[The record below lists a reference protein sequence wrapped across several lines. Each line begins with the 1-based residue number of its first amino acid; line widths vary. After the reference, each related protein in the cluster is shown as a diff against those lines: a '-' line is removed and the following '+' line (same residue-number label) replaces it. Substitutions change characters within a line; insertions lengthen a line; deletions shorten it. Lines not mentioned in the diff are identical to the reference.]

1 MSGKNEKNAN
11 NEKSENPA
19 KKVKDAA
26 DRVELKKKVGVNLIT
41 GVIVCAALFAYESS
55 SEDYSYSVVHMLCD
69 GCFVAAVLLM
79 GIGGLKFCRNG
90 GTFDIMSFGIKS
102 VVDVTYPWLFH
113 HPRENKGE
121 KFVDY
126 KDRKRGERRGAADLL
141 IAGAVFLAATII
153 FLIVWMITEG

>member
-11 NEKSENPA
+11 TE

-26 DRVELKKKVGVNLIT
+26 DRLELKKKVGVNLIT
-41 GVIVCAALFAYESS
+41 GVVLCAAMFVYESS
-55 SEDYSYSVVHMLCD
+55 GEDYSYSVVHMLCD
-69 GCFVAAVLLM
+69 GCFVAAVLLL
-79 GIGGLKFCRNG
+79 GVGGLKFCRNG

-113 HPRENKGE
+113 HPRENNGE

-141 IAGAVFLAATII
+141 ISGAVFLAAAII